1 MCVPLL
7 SGIKIAYSLRC
18 MWNDFPSPFVNSLFF
33 ARPESFRF
41 LTMVFSVIPAWG
53 FVFARSQNVPD
64 QLENGKVAV
73 GNARYTLK
81 LCVRELFLPFCSCRS
96 RARARLNEHQL
107 CFSSLILSALTEWRT
122 NQGLGLD
129 SLLSQRLLVL
139 RQLALIILSCPYSD
153 QDAICNVTMFLLV
166 SDRPLLDRDTFLK

>member
-1 MCVPLL
+1 M
-7 SGIKIAYSLRC
+7 R
-18 MWNDFPSPFVNSLFF
+18 NDFPSPFVNSLFF
-33 ARPESFRF
+33 ARLESFRF
-41 LTMVFSVIPAWG
+41 LIMVFSVIPAWG

-96 RARARLNEHQL
+96 RAWARLNEHQL

-122 NQGLGLD
+122 NQGLVLLD
-129 SLLSQRLLVL
+129 SLLFQRLLVL
-139 RQLALIILSCPYSD
+139 GNLHLSLLWPRRN
-153 QDAICNVTMFLLV
+153 ICNVTMFLLV